1 MYSMTRKQIS
11 KLYEVTYQTVWYL
24 EKGKRYTENV
34 ALAIEMAKFT
44 GKMPI
49 EFITP
54 ERKKVYLKAYPE
66 LGKKVK

>member
-11 KLYEVTYQTVWYL
+11 KLCDVTYQTVWYL

-34 ALAIEMAKFT
+34 DLAIEMAKFT
-44 GKMPI
+44 GKTPI

-66 LGKKVK
+66 LNRKVK